1 MAIFIDT
8 SVLVAA
14 RNVDDKNHVRAKEL
28 MKSMLRGEHGE
39 IYTSDYVVDEA
50 VTLMLRR
57 TKRIELAINIGE
69 YILRS
74 PRVRKLRVSEEVFDA
89 AWEKFKS
96 LGERLMSFTDCTSLA
111 LMEKSGVRSIA
122 SFDSGFDG
130 LVSRIHGQGVY
141 RSRGQRR

>member
-1 MAIFIDT
+1 MAVFLDT

-14 RNVDDKNHVRAKEL
+14 RNVDDKNHAGAKEL
-28 MKSMLRGEHGE
+28 MKSVLRGEHGE

-69 YILRS
+69 YVLRS
-74 PRVRKLRVSEEVFDA
+74 PRIRKLRVSEDVFDA

-96 LGERLMSFTDCTSLA
+96 LGKPMSFTDCTSLA
-111 LMEKSGVRSIA
+111 LVEKGGIKSIA

-130 LVSRIHGQGVY
+130 LVERIG
-141 RSRGQRR
+141 